1 MLLTKLV
8 RQALLSLI
16 VKKCTDVHLVAAG
29 AVTLDT
35 LILVWVVQTL
45 DRRMTLGALE
55 AMLAVV
61 PPHAVL

>member
-1 MLLTKLV
+1 M
-8 RQALLSLI
+8 
-16 VKKCTDVHLVAAG
+16 KKCTDVHLVAAG

>member
-16 VKKCTDVHLVAAG
+16 VKECTDVHLVAAG
-29 AVTLDT
+29 AVALDT

-45 DRRMTLGALE
+45 DRRMTLGALQT
-55 AMLAVV
+55 MLAVV